1 MPKNSEKSATS
12 AIDPKAVPASPLEGA
27 ASLLA
32 KAPKVLGPKS
42 ILVVLS
48 VDTKE
53 RAKLDLIAAIADFES
68 RGEPA
73 TLSGVLALAAK
84 THRAPRSKEFEK
96 DPIRFLRGYVTD
108 SLKPDIGIL
117 AIK

>member
-1 MPKNSEKSATS
+1 MSKNSEKSATPE
-12 AIDPKAVPASPLEGA
+12 IDPKAVSASPVEGA
-27 ASLLA
+27 AALLA

-42 ILVVLS
+42 ILYVLR

-53 RAKLDLIAAIADFES
+53 RAALDIIAAIADFET

-73 TLSGVLALAAK
+73 TLSGVIALAAE

-96 DPIRFLRGYVTD
+96 DPRKFIRGYVTND
-108 SLKPDIGIL
+108 LKPGGTL
-117 AIK
+117 AIR